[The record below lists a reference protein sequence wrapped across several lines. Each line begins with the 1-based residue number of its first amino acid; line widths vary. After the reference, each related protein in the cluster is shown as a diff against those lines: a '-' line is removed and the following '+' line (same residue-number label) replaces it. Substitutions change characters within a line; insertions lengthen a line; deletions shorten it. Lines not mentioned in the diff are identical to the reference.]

1 MTLGRVSGKQFFYL
15 AETGLSGVDRENGD
29 LSRAA
34 ALYKNLIFA
43 RNTGK
48 PQDTQMSRIFH
59 PLLYV
64 LVSATKQELIRRIYY
79 LKSENQ
85 ALRNRLPKT
94 IRTTPEERRQLVK
107 AARGLTKETL
117 RELVT
122 IVSPATL
129 LGWMNREKPPVSSQS
144 ASSRKPGR
152 PRTPEDVR
160 ALIVRIAGETGW
172 GYSRIRG
179 ELRRL
184 GFRLSRQTVKNV
196 LVEHGMDPAPQRGKG
211 TWDEFLKIHWHT
223 LWQCDFFSKRV
234 WTWRGPI
241 DLYLLVFLAVGSRKA
256 WISSA
261 TAHPDSAW
269 VAQQARNFS
278 MDLPDGDRQKAL
290 VFHDRDTKFTEQFR
304 DILKAEGLRPKKLCP
319 VSPNLNAYVE
329 RFIQTIQQEC
339 LDHFVVVGQ
348 AHLDYIVTE
357 YLRYYHELRPH
368 QGVGNVTLDRATM
381 ADSPTDATAI
391 TVGKVVRDE
400 WLGGLLKSYR
410 RAA

>member
-1 MTLGRVSGKQFFYL
+1 
-15 AETGLSGVDRENGD
+15 
-29 LSRAA
+29 
-34 ALYKNLIFA
+34 
-43 RNTGK
+43 
-48 PQDTQMSRIFH
+48 MSRIFH
-59 PLLYV
+59 PLLYI

-85 ALRNRLPKT
+85 ALRSRLPKT
-94 IRTTPEERRQLVK
+94 IRTTPEQRRELVK
-107 AARGLTKETL
+107 AARGLSKKTL

-129 LGWMNREKPPVSSQS
+129 IGWMNQDKRLVSKKV

-160 ALIVRIAGETGW
+160 ALVVRIAQETGW

-179 ELRRL
+179 EMRRL
-184 GFRLSRQTVKNV
+184 GFRLSRQTVKNI
-196 LVEHGMDPAPQRGKG
+196 LVEHGIDPGPKRGKG

-234 WTWRGPI
+234 WTWKGPI
-241 DLYLLVFLAVGSRKA
+241 DLYLLVFLEVGSRKA

-269 VAQQARNFS
+269 VAQQARNFT
-278 MDLPDGDRQKAL
+278 MDLPDGDRKEAL
-290 VFHDRDTKFTEQFR
+290 VFHDRDTKFTAQFR
-304 DILKAEGLRPKKLCP
+304 DILKAEGLRPKKLSP
-319 VSPNLNAYVE
+319 ISPNLNAYVE

-348 AHLDYIVTE
+348 RHLDYLVAE
-357 YLRYYHELRPH
+357 FLRYYHEYRPH
-368 QGVGNVTLDRATM
+368 QGVGNVTLDRA
-381 ADSPTDATAI
+381 ASSDPPDTAVAASVDEI
-391 TVGKVVRDE
+391 VRDE